1 SVNLS
6 YSPVQFRCAT
16 GEGLSVFAPND
27 MLVAQ
32 AVFEAIVGEQPRRA
46 LALEPVV
53 RWPRSAWLAI
63 TDCMRAA
70 GFDNR
75 NPGHLAALQSLID
88 RACDA

>member
-1 SVNLS
+1 M
-6 YSPVQFRCAT
+6 
-16 GEGLSVFAPND
+16 FAPND
-27 MLVAQ
+27 MVVAQ

-70 GFDNR
+70 GFDYR